1 MHQGATVS
9 RRGRKRPPVP
19 EVRSPTL
26 RRRELGALLRARRLD
41 QGLTVE
47 QVAAQLLCSP
57 SKVSR
62 METGQRGATQ
72 RDIRD
77 LCDFYGITDP
87 AERELLVTLAK
98 EGKQQGWWQT
108 YELPHATFVWLE
120 QEATSMKVYHSA
132 VIPGLLQTGDYVRA
146 LHDASTPDVDP
157 GVIEQRI
164 EERMRRQELLDR
176 DQPPRIEIVLDEAA
190 LHRPIGGPA
199 IMRRQLDR
207 VLESVGRP
215 SLDLQILPFEI
226 GAHPAL
232 ESDFIILEFADQSL
246 NVVFVEGLIGPVYL
260 ERAHDVQRYLQVFER
275 LRVMAA
281 SPQDSA
287 DLIIKIRDTYVVG

>member
-1 MHQGATVS
+1 M
-9 RRGRKRPPVP
+9 P

-77 LCDFYGITDP
+77 LCDFYGINDP

-108 YELPHATFVWLE
+108 YELPHATFVGLE

>member
-1 MHQGATVS
+1 
-9 RRGRKRPPVP
+9 
-19 EVRSPTL
+19 
-26 RRRELGALLRARRLD
+26 
-41 QGLTVE
+41 
-47 QVAAQLLCSP
+47 
-57 SKVSR
+57 

-77 LCDFYGITDP
+77 LCDLYGITNP
-87 AERELLVTLAK
+87 EERELLMTLAK

-108 YELPHATFVWLE
+108 YELPHATFVGLE
-120 QEATSMKVYHSA
+120 QEATSMRVYHSA

-176 DQPPRIEIVLDEAA
+176 SDPPRIEIVLDEAV

-199 IMRRQLDR
+199 IMGRQLDR
-207 VLESVGRP
+207 VLENVSRP

-232 ESDFIILEFADQSL
+232 ESDFIILEFAGQSS

-260 ERAHDVQRYLQVFER
+260 ERAQDVQRYLQVFER
-275 LRVMAA
+275 LRVMAV
-281 SPQDSA
+281 SPKDSA
-287 DLIIKIRDTYVVG
+287 DLISKMRDTYAAG